1 VTNSIMNKMQDEMT
15 RGLETAQKQGAQG
28 AKLSFSR
35 GEAIGCSFSAGR
47 LKDTEVR
54 RSSAYVIEVLVEGKR
69 GTTAGNDPA
78 DLPEMINRAISLARA
93 GSPTHFSAY
102 PAPGQIKKVKKYSGK
117 TVKITRA
124 GLIENCQKMVD
135 ALKRYNPDL
144 FIEASGSRSVSEGL
158 LVTSGGVSHHFEDTA
173 WSLGSMAQKTEG
185 TDMLF
190 VGYGHSF
197 REVNDFY
204 NPDLITE
211 RLLFDLKHGEKIV
224 ESSEG
229 KLPAFL
235 PPEVLGMFLWPLVL
249 GVNGRNVAK
258 GDSPLRGRLG
268 ELIFDPGLT
277 IQDDP
282 HWDFSP
288 GAAEI
293 DGDGIP
299 TRVMMMVEKG
309 VLKNFLY
316 DLDTAGMAGVEPTG
330 NRGCLPYSPEVLP
343 GVEKSGDLLAAID
356 DGIFIR
362 ELIGYGQS
370 NMING
375 DFSGNVALGFRV
387 QKGKI
392 VGRVKNTMIAGNIY
406 DLFKKNVTLSSDRDP
421 LLRLPSAVVQGL
433 SVSTS
438 R

>member
-1 VTNSIMNKMQDEMT
+1 MPDSNLDKMRAELLH
-15 RGLETAQKQGAQG
+15 GLDVAKKQGAQG
-28 AKLSFSR
+28 AKLSFGR
-35 GEAIGCSFSAGR
+35 GEAISCSFSAGR

-93 GSPTHFSAY
+93 GSPAHFSAY
-102 PAPGQIKKVKKYSGK
+102 PAPAETKKVKKYSGK

-124 GLIENCQKMVD
+124 GLIENCGKMVD

-144 FIEASGSRSVSEGL
+144 FIEAQGSRSVSEGL
-158 LVTSGGVSHHFEDTA
+158 LVTSGGLSHRSEDTA
-173 WSLGSMAQKTEG
+173 WSLGSLAQKTEG

-190 VGYGHSF
+190 VGHGHSF

-224 ESSEG
+224 ESPEG
-229 KLPAFL
+229 RLPAFL

-268 ELIFDPGLT
+268 EQIFDPGLT
-277 IQDDP
+277 IRDDP

-316 DLDTAGMAGVEPTG
+316 DLDSAGMAGAEPTG
-330 NRGCLPYSPEVLP
+330 NRGCMPYSPEVLP
-343 GVEKSGDLLAAID
+343 GAEKSGDLLASID

-375 DFSGNVALGFRV
+375 DFSGNVALGFRIK
-387 QKGKI
+387 KGKI
-392 VGRVKNTMIAGNIY
+392 IGRVKNTMIAGNIY
-406 DLFKKNVTLSSDRDP
+406 DLFKKDVALSSDRDP
-421 LLRLPSAVVQGL
+421 MLRLPSAVVQGL

-438 R
+438 K